1 MGIYPQTGAFVE
13 TPNTRN
19 SQKFFKGLPYSNAL
33 GMQLLEMSDGHS
45 AMQMPYRTE
54 LIGDPDTGVIH
65 GGAVYAL
72 MDSCCGAAVM
82 SHPAVSGVAATLDLR
97 LDYMRPATPGQTVL
111 AKAECYHVTRSIA
124 FVRATAT
131 DDDTGRPVA
140 AATGAFTIEGMK

>member
-1 MGIYPQTGAFVE
+1 ME
-13 TPNTRN
+13 
-19 SQKFFKGLPYSNAL
+19 
-33 GMQLLEMSDGHS
+33 
-45 AMQMPYRTE
+45 MPYRAE

-72 MDSCCGAAVM
+72 MDSCCGGAVM
-82 SHPAVSGVAATLDLR
+82 CHPAVSGVAATLDLR
-97 LDYMRPATPGQTVL
+97 LDYMRPATPGQTVV